1 MMSKAGIEKD
11 TFGVTA
17 QGIPVDRYTLR
28 NARGMTLRV
37 LTYGGTVS
45 ELWAPDRQGKLDDLV
60 LGFDQLAPYETQSPY
75 FGCAVGRVAFRIP
88 GGRFELDGQ
97 TYQLALN
104 CGKHHLHGGPQGLSK
119 VVWTARPLPQTPNP
133 AVEFTYLSPDGD
145 QGYPGNLSL
154 TMVYSLTEDNE
165 WRIDYTAV
173 TDRPTPVN
181 LTNHSYFNL
190 AGAAS
195 GSSVEGQTL
204 QLDADRYS
212 ATDATMT
219 PNGELAPVQ
228 DGPFDFTRPT
238 VIGTRIDQTGP
249 IGGYDLAYLVNRPGD
264 LAACAARVTEPASGR
279 TLEVH
284 TTQPAL
290 IFYTGNALDGSLQGK
305 QGAAY
310 GKRAGLCLETG
321 HLPDSV
327 HHAHFPSV
335 ILRPGETFRHTCVYK
350 FSAQ

>member
-1 MMSKAGIEKD
+1 MSKAGVEKD
-11 TFGVTA
+11 SFGTTA
-17 QGIPVDRYTLR
+17 QGTPVDRYTLR
-28 NARGMTLRV
+28 NARGMTLRAI
-37 LTYGGTVS
+37 TYGGVVT

-75 FGCAVGRVAFRIP
+75 FGCVVGRVAFRIP
-88 GGRFELDGQ
+88 GGQFSLDGQ
-97 TYQLALN
+97 SYQLLLN
-104 CGKHHLHGGPQGLSK
+104 SGKHHLHGGPQGLSK
-119 VVWTARPLPQTPNP
+119 VVWTARPLPQADCP
-133 AVEFTYLSPDGD
+133 AVEFTYHSPDGD

-165 WRIDYTAV
+165 WRIDYTVV

-195 GSSVEGQTL
+195 GKNVEGQVL
-204 QLDADRYS
+204 QLDADRFS

-219 PNGELAPVQ
+219 PTGELPPVQ
-228 DGPFDFTRPT
+228 GTPFDFGQPT
-238 VIGTRIDQTGP
+238 MIGARIDQTGP
-249 IGGYDLAYLVNRPGD
+249 TGGYDLAYLVNRPGD
-264 LAACAARVTEPASGR
+264 PAACVARVVEPASGR
-279 TLEVH
+279 TLEVR
-284 TTQPAL
+284 TTQPAI
-290 IFYTGNALDGSLQGK
+290 IFYSGNSLDGTLQGK
-305 QGAAY
+305 QGVAY

-327 HHAHFPSV
+327 HHASFPSV

-350 FSAQ
+350 FAVE